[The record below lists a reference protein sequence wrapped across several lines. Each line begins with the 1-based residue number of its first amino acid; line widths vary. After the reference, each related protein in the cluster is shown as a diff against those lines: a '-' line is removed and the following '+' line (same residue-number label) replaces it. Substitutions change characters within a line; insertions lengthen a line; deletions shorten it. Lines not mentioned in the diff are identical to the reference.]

1 MSDHAEELIC
11 LLKDSALARTLR
23 KVVFSTPRSLKQP
36 YVRVEVRPVD
46 VRGRRMLQFASQSA
60 TQQFH
65 QNREGEEAA
74 SELTHL
80 AVDVFRNVRLTTDSA
95 VFEGRFSRKGKCF
108 LRKETVVE
116 AAAPPE
122 AAHDRTRN
130 YLIPEGVPCP
140 FLVHMGVMTKE
151 GAVRASHSRKF
162 RQINRFLEF
171 IHDVADL
178 LPSDQTLNVV
188 DFGCGKSY
196 LTFATHYL
204 LTTLLKRDCR
214 IVGLD
219 RRPDVVETCSG
230 IASAL
235 GLTNLQF
242 AVGEIAGYE
251 SDAPVDLV
259 ISLHACDTATDEALA
274 QAARWNSR
282 VILAVPCCQHE
293 LNGQLSGTAL
303 APLTAYGL
311 TKERFASLTTDSV
324 RASLMTAAGYATQ
337 ILEFIDMEHTPK
349 NLLLRSVRKPA
360 GSVSEAA
367 ARALSE
373 VNRLSLLLNIPPLTL
388 ERRLVEFGLLPSSS
402 DQAMHDRG
410 DESAARDSASPDSR
424 AASGTPS

>member
-23 KVVFSTPRSLKQP
+23 KAVFSTPRSLKQP
-36 YVRVEVRPVD
+36 YVRVEVRPVE

-65 QNREGEEAA
+65 QNREGDEAA

-80 AVDVFRNVRLTTDSA
+80 AVAVFRNVRLTTDSA

-108 LRKETVVE
+108 LRKETVAE
-116 AAAPPE
+116 TAAPPE

-140 FLVHMGVMTKE
+140 FLIHTGVMTKD
-151 GAVRASHSRKF
+151 GAVRASHSKKF

-178 LPSDQTLNVV
+178 LPPDQTLNVV

-219 RRPDVVETCSG
+219 RRPDVVETCSR
-230 IASAL
+230 IAEEL
-235 GLTNLQF
+235 KLTNLQF
-242 AVGEIAGYE
+242 SVGDIAGYE
-251 SDAPVDLV
+251 SDVAVDLV

-274 QAARWNSR
+274 QAVRWKSR

-293 LNGQLSGTAL
+293 LNEHLSGTAL

-311 TKERFASLTTDSV
+311 TKERFASLTTDTI
-324 RASLMTAAGYATQ
+324 RASLLSAVGYPTQ
-337 ILEFIDMEHTPK
+337 ILEFVDMEHTPK
-349 NLLLRSVRKPA
+349 NLLFRSVRKPA
-360 GSVSEAA
+360 SSDSDAA
-367 ARALSE
+367 ERALSE

-388 ERRLVEFGLLPSSS
+388 ERRLVEFGLLPASSS
-402 DQAMHDRG
+402 QPLGDRG
-410 DESAARDSASPDSR
+410 NESAARNTEFPE
-424 AASGTPS
+424 ASGTPS